1 MFGEKRAGSISAV
14 SLLRVPALLAAM
26 VLVWVATATG
36 AANDAARA
44 KASEAELKQ
53 VKARIESVRKSIQ
66 SDAEQRDSL
75 QGELKQ
81 ADERIQNARSELSG
95 IRTRLQSA
103 EQQLDDLQR
112 QQSVAQGKLDMERES
127 LARELRLTYMNGR
140 NEQLRLLL
148 NQENPAQLGRM
159 LNYYGYFG
167 RARADHIASINE
179 QLAHLELLKERIAG
193 ETDNLRR
200 VASES
205 ERSAAA
211 LASARQQRARTLAQ
225 VETKLKSGTARLDK
239 LQSDARSLERLLAE
253 LRRAMERAAQQAKSS
268 GTTLSP
274 GKAPT
279 GRGSWPWPLKGDVL
293 ARFGQLR
300 SGGPLKWEGL
310 LIGATSGSQ
319 VRAPAAGRV
328 LYSDWLPGLGLLL
341 VVDHGGGIMSLY
353 GYNEQLYKKVG
364 DPVSRGDLLA
374 AAGDTGI
381 NGRSGVYL
389 EIRNGKNPVDPL
401 NWLGK
406 P

>member
-66 SDAEQRDSL
+66 SDAERRDSL

-328 LYSDWLPGLGLLL
+328 LYSDW
-341 VVDHGGGIMSLY
+341 
-353 GYNEQLYKKVG
+353 
-364 DPVSRGDLLA
+364 
-374 AAGDTGI
+374 
-381 NGRSGVYL
+381 
-389 EIRNGKNPVDPL
+389 
-401 NWLGK
+401 
-406 P
+406 